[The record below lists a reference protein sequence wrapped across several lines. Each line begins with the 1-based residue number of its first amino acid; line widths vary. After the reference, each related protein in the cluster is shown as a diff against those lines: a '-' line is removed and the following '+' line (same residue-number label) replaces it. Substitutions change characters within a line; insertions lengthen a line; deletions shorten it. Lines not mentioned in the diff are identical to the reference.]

1 MQSMLFISNA
11 CSSPIYI
18 SLYLSFLLGNCFIT
32 FYSALSGYS
41 QLIVNGKIYVRKD
54 NVTGKLDI
62 EGPLCEDFYN
72 VRSVVTGQFVTLTT

>member
-1 MQSMLFISNA
+1 MREYNFDF
-11 CSSPIYI
+11 
-18 SLYLSFLLGNCFIT
+18 LSFDTTILLHPNYIQSFS
-32 FYSALSGYS
+32 SALSGYS

-54 NVTGKLDI
+54 NTTGKLDI